1 MLRKKIKKYWNRFWQ
16 NERKSL
22 LSDNLKQ
29 KKKIGREWILSG
41 VFCCLFL
48 CLAGRLYRL
57 QIIDGEDYAQNVVL
71 KTRREL
77 SVSGTRSNIYDRKG
91 RILAGNRLAYTLTL
105 EDSGTYETNRERQL
119 SLNGEAVKLQ
129 KILEEN
135 KEQQTRNLK
144 ICVNTNQEYEFT
156 VEGTAL
162 DRFRADIFGKAKI
175 SDMTLQEKNSSAKEI
190 MDYLEGEEKFC
201 LTSEGGKSYSQTEK
215 MQYGLSDSYTKDEK
229 LEILSIRYS
238 LSLNAYQKYLP
249 VVIAQDVSE
258 QTATAVME
266 QGDTL
271 TGAEISQESIR
282 YYEGGEAM
290 SSIVGY
296 TGKISREEL
305 EEKGE
310 PYTQNSIV
318 GKAGMEQYLDR
329 ELFGADGSRE
339 VYVNNTG
346 KVLYES
352 KTIKEPSVG
361 KDVWLTIDKD
371 LQIETYNIL
380 EKKITQIL
388 LDHMINEKYF
398 DKTAVSDASDIL
410 IPVYD
415 VYCALIKN
423 HVLDMEKLGK
433 SNASNLEKRI
443 YGDFLKRKKE
453 VLSLIKSVLEED
465 KAYKDQTREIQQYEM
480 FLTKELNLIQS
491 EQIDRE
497 NSVYKKWQAGT
508 CSVKEYLYE
517 AGQKGWIKM
526 ELLDGEGYLS
536 GEELYQE
543 TVDFIL
549 KNLQNNEEFDLLIYE
564 MMVMNDKISPQNLCL
579 LLYEQGILKKT
590 VESEEKEEEQE
601 KQDVW
606 RNQYDEEYQELKS
619 GSLSAWKF
627 IRSKL
632 KKHEIT
638 PTDFALA
645 PCSGS
650 AVVTETETGKVLA
663 CVSYPGYDNNRLANE
678 MDERYYYKI
687 YENAST
693 PLYNRATQQLSAPG
707 STFKPIMIIAGME
720 ENVITA
726 NTKITCD
733 GIFDKVSPHLKCWN
747 HAGHGVVA
755 TAALALRHSC
765 NDYLCEISYRLGSR
779 GQRHFSDG
787 QALKVIQAYASLF
800 HLDEKTGLELGE
812 SMPQVTDQYAIP
824 SAIGQGTH
832 NYSTVQ
838 LGRYVN
844 TLANGGKAYYLT
856 LIERVGENK
865 KEKEKIAEDNEVLE
879 DKDIP
884 GKEASLRGDNIS
896 EDEITLK
903 KETWNTVHQG
913 MEQYIKSTGIFKNFP
928 VSVAGKSGTA
938 QESRQKP
945 DHGLFIGYA
954 PAEKPEISIAVR
966 ITNGYESA
974 NAVSCGKEI
983 LEYYFEEVSP

>member
-1 MLRKKIKKYWNRFWQ
+1 MSQKKIKKYWNRFLQ
-16 NERKSL
+16 NKKQSIKSE
-22 LSDNLKQ
+22 NLKR
-29 KKKIGREWILSG
+29 KKKIEREWILSA

-48 CLAGRLYRL
+48 CLAIRLYRL
-57 QIIDGEDYAQNVVL
+57 QMIDGEDYAKNVVL
-71 KTRREL
+71 KTKREL
-77 SVSGTRSNIYDRKG
+77 SVSGTRGNIYDRKG
-91 RILAGNRLAYTLTL
+91 RILAGNRMAYTLTL
-105 EDSGTYETNRERQL
+105 KDSGTYETNRERQL
-119 SLNGEAVKLQ
+119 SLNGEAVNIQKL
-129 KILEEN
+129 LEKN
-135 KEQQTRNLK
+135 GDQLGNGLK
-144 ICVNTNQEYEFT
+144 IRLNAKKDYEFT

-162 DRFRADIFGKAKI
+162 DRFRADVFGKAKV
-175 SDMTLQEKNSSAKEI
+175 SDMTQQEKNTSAKEI
-190 MDYLEGEEKFC
+190 ITYLESEEKFC
-201 LTSEGGKSYSQTEK
+201 LTSESGKSYSKKEK
-215 MQYGLSDSYTKDEK
+215 IQYGLPDSYTKKQK

-249 VVIAQDVSE
+249 AVIAQDVSE

-305 EEKGE
+305 SEKGE
-310 PYTQNSIV
+310 PYTLNSIV
-318 GKAGMEQYLDR
+318 GKSGMEQYLDR

-346 KVLYES
+346 KILYES
-352 KTIKEPSVG
+352 KTIKEPSAG
-361 KDVWLTIDKD
+361 KDVWLSIDKD
-371 LQIETYNIL
+371 LQIKTYNIL

-398 DKTAVSDASDIL
+398 DKTSVSDASDIL

-423 HVLDMEKLGK
+423 HVLDMEKLEK
-433 SNASNLEKRI
+433 SNASVLEKQI
-443 YGDFLKRKKE
+443 YGDFQKRKKE
-453 VLSLIKSVLEED
+453 VLSLMKIVLEED
-465 KAYKDQTREIQQYEM
+465 KAYKDQTREIQQYET

-497 NSVYKKWQAGT
+497 NSIYKKWQAGT

-517 AGQKGWIKM
+517 AGQKGWIDM
-526 ELLDGEGYLS
+526 DLLEGEGYLS

-549 KNLQNNEEFDLLIYE
+549 KNLQKNEEFDLLIYE
-564 MMVMNDKISPQNLCL
+564 TMVMNDKISPENLCL
-579 LLYEQGILKKT
+579 LLYEQGILKKM
-590 VESEEKEEEQE
+590 VKSEEKEEER
-601 KQDVW
+601 KNQDAW
-606 RNQYDEEYQELKS
+606 INQYDKEYQELKS

-632 KKHEIT
+632 KKQEIT
-638 PTDFALA
+638 PADLALD

-678 MDERYYYKI
+678 MDEEYYYKI
-687 YENAST
+687 YENFSN

-707 STFKPIMIIAGME
+707 STFKPVTIIAGME
-720 ENVITA
+720 EKVITA
-726 NTKITCD
+726 DTKITCD

-779 GQRHFSDG
+779 GQSYFSDG

-856 LIERVGENK
+856 LIERIGEDK
-865 KEKEKIAEDNEVLE
+865 KEKEKIAEDNEVPE

-884 GKEASLRGDNIS
+884 EEENVLRDDNIP

-913 MEQYIKSTGIFKNFP
+913 MKQYIKSTGIFKNFP

-954 PAEKPEISIAVR
+954 PAEEPEISIAVR

-974 NAVSCGKEI
+974 NAVSCGREI
-983 LEYYFEEVSP
+983 LEYYFQ